1 MSSIGPLFLYFIM
14 KILEIELKNL
24 NSLRGRWR
32 IDLSDNLYETNGIFA
47 ITGPTGA
54 GKTTIFDA
62 VCLALYGQTP
72 RLASINDKQN
82 EIMSRRSDECYAKV
96 IFESE
101 GKKFISLWSQHK
113 SGTKNKL
120 QKQKHI
126 LSDAESGEIFSEKV
140 SETPKLIQ
148 EITGLD
154 FGRFK
159 QAVMLEQG
167 GFDAFLKAGKNERAE
182 ILELLTG
189 TKIYSEISKLVYAR
203 AGQEQNELNNIK
215 IQRDSLK
222 PNDEFN
228 DEDEILDAMSVA
240 GKNLSSA
247 ENQQAE
253 AKNAI
258 EWLKNIQKLENDIAE
273 NQHEFEQ
280 HKKRAEI
287 FTADQRKLETGSKA
301 AELLGDYSNL
311 NAQRNNFKKVSAQ
324 VEKIKNEIEQE
335 LEILSQTEEKEIP
348 ELESIYKKITR
359 NVPENET
366 PESLGARAKERA
378 ILFSDIAKEKKE
390 TETAKKITEKKF
402 QTAQVALT
410 SAEKNYS
417 QYQEEYAKAAKK
429 FEELVSMRAE
439 AIFDDARRNLRP
451 GTPCPVC
458 GAIEHPRADFLDNEK
473 EKNFDDISKFDD
485 ALKIA
490 RQQTK
495 TAHEK
500 LNEAHKNYSA
510 VKSDESAART
520 NLDNLISEF
529 NKISERHSVSKIEI
543 SEFMA
548 QMGISAKVVSD
559 IMPGINVWL
568 QDVATLN
575 EKIKRAKERREF
587 LKNQI
592 EANKKNLLSKNS
604 ELENLSDELKKLES
618 DFISALHEKNFENEK
633 IFNASKV
640 DYDELKKLRNRQQE
654 LEGEKNRLQGVKDN
668 LEQKL
673 KAESE
678 KAVTTR
684 NLAELLPEFKEREKL
699 INTLKEKIFTLKKNL
714 SDRQKLK
721 SQLQELDEKYKAQEK
736 ISSDWNALNGL
747 IGSAKGDK
755 FRVFAQN
762 ITLGMMIDLANSQ
775 LEKMNGR
782 YVLMARPDSS
792 GLDLSVIDK
801 EQAGEIRP
809 TENLSGGERFIIS
822 LALALGLSQ
831 ISGNKS
837 RIDSLFLDEGFG
849 SLDEDALNTAL
860 DALGELRRD
869 GRMIGIISHVQ
880 ALQERIAVQIHVIP
894 KHEGISVIEGA
905 GVSLIQK

>member
-1 MSSIGPLFLYFIM
+1 M

-72 RLASINDKQN
+72 RLVSINDKQN

-113 SGTKNKL
+113 SGAKNKL

-126 LSDAESGEIFSEKV
+126 LSDAESGEIFSDKV
-140 SETPKLIQ
+140 SETPKIIQ

-154 FGRFK
+154 FRRFK

-167 GFDAFLKAGKNERAE
+167 GFDAFLKADKNERAE

-189 TKIYSEISKLVYAR
+189 TKIYSEISKLVYIR

-222 PNDEFN
+222 PNDDFN
-228 DEDEILDAMSVA
+228 DEDEILNAMSLA
-240 GKNLSSA
+240 GKNLLSA

-258 EWLKNIQKLENDIAE
+258 DWLKNIQKLENDIAE

-280 HKKRAEI
+280 HKKRVEI
-287 FTADQRKLETGSKA
+287 FTTDQRKLETGLKA

-311 NAQRNNFKKVSAQ
+311 KAQRSNFKKISEH

-348 ELESIYKKITR
+348 ELESIYKKITKD
-359 NVPENET
+359 VPENET

-378 ILFSDIAKEKKE
+378 ILFSGIAKEKQD
-390 TETAKKITEKKF
+390 TEIAKKEAEKKF
-402 QTAQVALT
+402 QTAQAALT

-439 AIFDDARRNLRP
+439 AIFDDARRNLQP

-458 GAIEHPRADFLDNEK
+458 GATEHPNANFLE
-473 EKNFDDISKFDD
+473 EKNFGDISKFDD

-510 VKSDESAART
+510 VKSIESSART

-529 NKISERHSVSKIEI
+529 NKISERRSVSRLEI
-543 SEFMA
+543 DELMK
-548 QMGISAKVVSD
+548 QMGISVKVVAD
-559 IMPGINVWL
+559 IMPRINVWL

-592 EANKKNLLSKNS
+592 EANKKNLSSQNS

-633 IFNASKV
+633 IFNAAKV
-640 DYDELKKLRNRQQE
+640 DYDELKKLQNRKQE

-678 KAVTTR
+678 KAITSR

-699 INTLKEKIFTLKKNL
+699 INTLKE
-714 SDRQKLK
+714 
-721 SQLQELDEKYKAQEK
+721 
-736 ISSDWNALNGL
+736 
-747 IGSAKGDK
+747 
-755 FRVFAQN
+755 
-762 ITLGMMIDLANSQ
+762 
-775 LEKMNGR
+775 
-782 YVLMARPDSS
+782 
-792 GLDLSVIDK
+792 
-801 EQAGEIRP
+801 
-809 TENLSGGERFIIS
+809 
-822 LALALGLSQ
+822 
-831 ISGNKS
+831 
-837 RIDSLFLDEGFG
+837 
-849 SLDEDALNTAL
+849 
-860 DALGELRRD
+860 
-869 GRMIGIISHVQ
+869 
-880 ALQERIAVQIHVIP
+880 
-894 KHEGISVIEGA
+894 
-905 GVSLIQK
+905 

>member
-1 MSSIGPLFLYFIM
+1 M

-72 RLASINDKQN
+72 RLVSINDKQN

-113 SGTKNKL
+113 SGAKNKL

-126 LSDAESGEIFSEKV
+126 LSDAESGEIFSDKV
-140 SETPKLIQ
+140 SETPKIIQ

-154 FGRFK
+154 FRRFK

-167 GFDAFLKAGKNERAE
+167 GFDAFLKADKNERAE

-189 TKIYSEISKLVYAR
+189 TKIYSEISKLVYIR

-222 PNDEFN
+222 PNDDFN
-228 DEDEILDAMSVA
+228 DEDEILNAMSLA
-240 GKNLSSA
+240 GKNLLSA

-258 EWLKNIQKLENDIAE
+258 DWLKNIQKLENDIAE

-280 HKKRAEI
+280 HKKRVEI
-287 FTADQRKLETGSKA
+287 FTTDQRKLETGLKA

-311 NAQRNNFKKVSAQ
+311 KAQRSNFKKISEH

-348 ELESIYKKITR
+348 ELESIYKKITKD
-359 NVPENET
+359 VPENET

-378 ILFSDIAKEKKE
+378 ILFSGIAKEKQD
-390 TETAKKITEKKF
+390 TEIAKKEAEKKF
-402 QTAQVALT
+402 QTAQAALT

-439 AIFDDARRNLRP
+439 AIFDDARRNLQP

-458 GAIEHPRADFLDNEK
+458 GATEHPSANFLE
-473 EKNFDDISKFDD
+473 EKNFGDISKFDD

-510 VKSDESAART
+510 VKSIESSART

-529 NKISERHSVSKIEI
+529 NKISERRSVSRLEI
-543 SEFMA
+543 DELMK
-548 QMGISAKVVSD
+548 QMGISVKVVAD
-559 IMPGINVWL
+559 IMPRINVWL

-592 EANKKNLLSKNS
+592 EANKKTLLSENS

-633 IFNASKV
+633 IFNAAKV
-640 DYDELKKLRNRQQE
+640 DYDELKKLQNRKQE
-654 LEGEKNRLQGVKDN
+654 LDGEKNRLQGVKDN

-678 KAVTTR
+678 KAITSR

-721 SQLQELDEKYKAQEK
+721 SQLKELDEKYKAQEK
-736 ISSDWNALNGL
+736 ISSNWNALNSL

-782 YVLMARPDSS
+782 YVLMARPESS
-792 GLDLSVIDK
+792 GLELSVIDK

-822 LALALGLSQ
+822 LALALGLSK

-894 KHEGISVIEGA
+894 KHEGVSIIEGA